1 MTDKEEQTRDDGSD
15 PDVLVLRKGA
25 HGMSTERYAE
35 ELREHLPDH
44 EIVRPGTPQGEREYM
59 ETVPVATGHGLD
71 SDLLSHAENLS
82 LFACAAAGVD
92 HLPIG
97 ALEER
102 GVTVTNASGIHGP
115 NIAEQVIANILV
127 FSRNLHHGLRR
138 QEKSE
143 WRHYRAHSQELADST
158 VTVVGL
164 GHIGQSIT
172 ERLEPFGCH
181 QIGVRYTPEKG
192 GPTDEVVGFEADA
205 LHAALARTDYLV
217 LACPLT
223 ETTRNLISTAECET
237 LPPDSVIVNI
247 GRGPIIDTDA
257 LLDAIKGNS
266 IRGAALDVT
275 DPEPLPPDH
284 ELWNM
289 DNVLITPHN
298 SGDTPQY
305 YPRLADIVARNLQH
319 VAETGSYADLE
330 NRVL

>member
-1 MTDKEEQTRDDGSD
+1 MTDKERQTKSD
-15 PDVLVLRKGA
+15 APDVLVLRRGV
-25 HGMSTERYAE
+25 HGMTTERYAE
-35 ELREHLPDH
+35 ELRERLPNH
-44 EIVRPGTPQGEREYM
+44 EIVRARTPQEEREYM
-59 ETVPVATGHGLD
+59 KAVPIATGHALD
-71 SDLLSHAENLS
+71 ADLLSHAENLS

-92 HLPIG
+92 HLPSE

-102 GVTVTNASGIHGP
+102 GIVVTNASGVHGP

-127 FSRNLHHGLRR
+127 FSRNLHHGWRR
-138 QEKSE
+138 QEKNE
-143 WRHYRAHSQELADST
+143 WRHFQAHPRELGDST

-164 GHIGQSIT
+164 GPIGQAIE

-192 GPTDEVVGFEADA
+192 GPTDEVLGFEGEEF
-205 LHAALARTDYLV
+205 HAALARTDYLV

-223 ETTRNLISTAECET
+223 ETTRNLIDSEAFET
-237 LPPDSVIVNI
+237 LPPDAVVVNI

-257 LLDAIKGNS
+257 LLDAIRRNS

-284 ELWNM
+284 ELWQM

-305 YPRLADIVARNLQH
+305 YPRLADIVARNIEH
-319 VAETGSYADLE
+319 IAETGDYADLE
-330 NRVL
+330 NQVL